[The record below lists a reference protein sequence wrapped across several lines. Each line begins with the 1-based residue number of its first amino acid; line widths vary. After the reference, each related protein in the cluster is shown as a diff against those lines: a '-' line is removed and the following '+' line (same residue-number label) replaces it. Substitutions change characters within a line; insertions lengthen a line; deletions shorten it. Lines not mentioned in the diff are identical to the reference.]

1 MYARADVITAY
12 VSGNSRIDVALNNT
26 IPYVAFQMDFTLP
39 AGCSL
44 AAQVVESKRLGKD
57 MAWPTATWADN
68 SAQESRHK
76 VYCRQIDTGRNVWRL
91 VGYSLDNHIIDGLSS
106 LNLFTLSVD
115 GSTTDL
121 QGGLSVHNVKF
132 VNTDMEEHA
141 LSASIEPLPTFGDVN
156 QDGRV
161 DILDVIA
168 ITDLQTGGTHTAY
181 RPYAADVD
189 RDGAIEADDAENVA
203 KGL

>member
-1 MYARADVITAY
+1 
-12 VSGNSRIDVALNNT
+12 
-26 IPYVAFQMDFTLP
+26 
-39 AGCSL
+39 
-44 AAQVVESKRLGKD
+44 

-91 VGYSLDNHIIDGLSS
+91 VRYSLDNHIIDGLSS

-132 VNTDMEEHA
+132 VNIDMEEHA

-168 ITDLQTGGTHTAY
+168 ITDLP
-181 RPYAADVD
+181 R
-189 RDGAIEADDAENVA
+189 AI
-203 KGL
+203 